1 MIEIGLNIDEPAW
14 EDYPFVSEDF
24 FHNRLS
30 LFFEHMIGAKLV
42 DTPSKPVEISITL
55 TNDAHIRILNN
66 DYRKKNKPT
75 NILSFPMDD
84 IHVDYAESPQETIM
98 LGDLI
103 LAFETIKE
111 EALAQEKSM
120 EEHFTHLLVHGTLHL
135 LGYDHIEDKQAREME
150 ELEVAILK
158 KFDILNPYQS

>member
-1 MIEIGLNIDEPAW
+1 
-14 EDYPFVSEDF
+14 
-24 FHNRLS
+24 
-30 LFFEHMIGAKLV
+30 
-42 DTPSKPVEISITL
+42 
-55 TNDAHIRILNN
+55 
-66 DYRKKNKPT
+66 
-75 NILSFPMDD
+75 
-84 IHVDYAESPQETIM
+84 M

>member
-66 DYRKKNKPT
+66 DYRKKISLQIFFLFRWMIYMLIMQNHRRKPLCWV
-75 NILSFPMDD
+75 I
-84 IHVDYAESPQETIM
+84 
-98 LGDLI
+98 
-103 LAFETIKE
+103 
-111 EALAQEKSM
+111 
-120 EEHFTHLLVHGTLHL
+120 
-135 LGYDHIEDKQAREME
+135 
-150 ELEVAILK
+150 
-158 KFDILNPYQS
+158 